1 MTNTNSKLTKRA
13 KFEMLA
19 NLSEVKANSVLAEF
33 IAHEI
38 DLLDKKNASKK
49 PTEKQTAN
57 EGLKGEIVKMAKA
70 DPNRLFTITDFL
82 KALNDP
88 ELTNQR
94 VSAIVRQMYDA
105 KETGE
110 VFPLVRIEEKRKAYF
125 KLNAEWVG
133 E

>member
-38 DLLDKKNASKK
+38 ELLDKKNASKK

-57 EGLKGEIVKMAKA
+57 EGLKGEIVKMVKA

-88 ELTNQR
+88 ELTNLSGWASNR
-94 VSAIVRQMYDA
+94 
-105 KETGE
+105 
-110 VFPLVRIEEKRKAYF
+110 PLSPNQKRSD
-125 KLNAEWVG
+125 NQ
-133 E
+133 